1 MNTNAV
7 ITFENVTLGY
17 DRHPAV
23 HHLNGEVREGTL
35 TAIVGPNGAGKS
47 TLLKGVVGA
56 LRPLD
61 GTIRLS
67 GVQARDIAYLP
78 QQSSVDRSFP
88 MSVFDLVSMGLWREI
103 GLFGGLGRA
112 RKLQVRDALS
122 AVGLEGFERRS
133 IGTLSGGQ
141 LQRTLFAR
149 LLLQDAQVIA
159 LDEPFNALD
168 AKTAADL
175 MALVQRWHGES
186 RTIVA
191 VLHDLNLVRDHF
203 PDTLLIARRT
213 VGWGRTEQVL
223 TGENL
228 LRARQ
233 IYEAFDDHAPVCEHA
248 HAA

>member
-1 MNTNAV
+1 
-7 ITFENVTLGY
+7 
-17 DRHPAV
+17 
-23 HHLNGEVREGTL
+23 
-35 TAIVGPNGAGKS
+35 
-47 TLLKGVVGA
+47 